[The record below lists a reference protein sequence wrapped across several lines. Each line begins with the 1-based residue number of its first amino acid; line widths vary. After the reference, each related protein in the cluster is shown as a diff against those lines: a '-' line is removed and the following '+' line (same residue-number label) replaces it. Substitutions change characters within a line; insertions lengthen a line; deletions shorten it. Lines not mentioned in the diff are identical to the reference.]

1 MEGTPSNVEVE
12 TDKKGNVNFKMMV
25 QGIGISASI
34 TIRMIEGS
42 SKCTATVSPNFN
54 SNRISFTGTVY
65 PSAESSVFKGRA
77 L

>member
-1 MEGTPSNVEVE
+1 
-12 TDKKGNVNFKMMV
+12 MMV

-34 TIRMIEGS
+34 TVRMIKGS
-42 SKCTATVSPNFN
+42 AKCTATVSPNFS

-65 PSAESSVFKGRA
+65 PSESSSVFKGRT